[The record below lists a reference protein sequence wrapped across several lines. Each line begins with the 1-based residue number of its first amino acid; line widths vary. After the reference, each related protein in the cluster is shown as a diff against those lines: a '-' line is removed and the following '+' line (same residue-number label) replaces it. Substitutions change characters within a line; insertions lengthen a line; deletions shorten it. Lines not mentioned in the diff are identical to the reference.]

1 MTLVWIY
8 LFEGTNA
15 CSHRC
20 SPTRARIDTDRARSL
35 QAKFRVIHISIYFPR
50 MLILTWNRCCAVLF
64 LVATLKT
71 GTSQVPEAR
80 PKANSIKPVLLEE
93 TPTPATNRS
102 TTVHSRITKK
112 HNILSQVT
120 LVMWFSG
127 AHTSFYAQPEL
138 GCNEVLTHENHI

>member
-1 MTLVWIY
+1 
-8 LFEGTNA
+8 
-15 CSHRC
+15 
-20 SPTRARIDTDRARSL
+20 
-35 QAKFRVIHISIYFPR
+35 

-93 TPTPATNRS
+93 APTPATNRS

-112 HNILSQVT
+112 HNILTQVT
-120 LVMWFSG
+120 LTRAFTHSPSLAVMKF
-127 AHTSFYAQPEL
+127 
-138 GCNEVLTHENHI
+138 